1 MKPLHIFASALLFF
15 VFNNSAYAQNDK
27 QLITKQLEQFLTQ
40 NNSKEIHDAFW
51 AEDLIYTSSSGKR
64 FGKQTIMD
72 GFKQAQNQQ
81 ATAIPTKYS
90 AENIDI
96 RLYHETAVL
105 AFTLVATSEDEVKHY
120 LNTGTFIK
128 RQGKWQAV
136 AWQATKAPNYP
147 NE

>member
-81 ATAIPTKYS
+81 ATAILTNYS

-96 RLYHETAVL
+96 RLYQGTAVL
-105 AFTLVATSEDEVKHY
+105 AFTLVADNAGQFTRY
-120 LNTGTFIK
+120 FNTGTFVK
-128 RQGKWQAV
+128 RNGQWQAV
-136 AWQATKAPNYP
+136 AWQATKIPSK
-147 NE
+147 